1 MLEKKHITGI
11 ILAGG
16 KSSRMGTDKALFVLN
31 GSTFL
36 DHIISALEPLVD
48 DILIVSNDERHSTYN
63 LKRVRDTIADA
74 GPISGLHA
82 GLTNS
87 ATENNL
93 VLSCDIP
100 LIETSMLEV
109 LLQNNEDDIDVIQLA
124 EADRVHPLI
133 ALYKKRSA
141 EHLGKALFDGERK
154 LSTAL
159 NGLNMKTVLVSDGQA
174 AALTNVNTPMD
185 FEKIEN
191 GNTN

>member
-11 ILAGG
+11 ILTGG
-16 KSSRMGTDKALFVLN
+16 KSSRMGSDKALFLLN

-36 DHIISALEPLVD
+36 DHIIRALKPLVD
-48 DILIVSNDERHSTYN
+48 DILIVSNDERHSKFN
-63 LKRVRDTIADA
+63 LKRVRDTIADV

-82 GLTNS
+82 GLTHS
-87 ATENNL
+87 STENNL

-124 EADRVHPLI
+124 DANRVHPLI

-141 EHLGKALFDGERK
+141 EHIGLALFDGERK
-154 LSTAL
+154 LSKAL
-159 NGLNMKTVLVSDGQA
+159 DGLNIKTLLVSDGQS
-174 AALTNVNTPMD
+174 AALANINTPID

-191 GNTN
+191 GNTY

>member
-36 DHIISALEPLVD
+36 DHIIRALEPLVD
-48 DILIVSNDERHSTYN
+48 EILIVSNDERHSKYN

-93 VLSCDIP
+93 VMSCDIP

-124 EADRVHPLI
+124 DANRVHPLI
-133 ALYKKRSA
+133 ALYKKCSA

-159 NGLNMKTVLVSDGQA
+159 NGLNMKSVLVSDGQA
-174 AALTNVNTPMD
+174 AALTNINTQMD

>member
-1 MLEKKHITGI
+1 MSDKKHITGI

-16 KSSRMGTDKALFVLN
+16 KSSRMGADKALFLLN

-36 DHIISALEPLVD
+36 DHIIRALKPLVD
-48 DILIVSNDERHSTYN
+48 DILIVSNDERHSKFN

-82 GLTNS
+82 GLTHS
-87 ATENNL
+87 STENNL

-124 EADRVHPLI
+124 ETDRVHPLI
-133 ALYKKRSA
+133 ALYKKRLA
-141 EHLGKALFDGERK
+141 EHIGLALFDGERK
-154 LSTAL
+154 LSKAL
-159 NGLNMKTVLVSDGQA
+159 DGLNIKTLLVSGGQA
-174 AALTNVNTPMD
+174 ATLANINTPMD

-191 GNTN
+191 GNTY

>member
-36 DHIISALEPLVD
+36 DHIIRALEPLVD
-48 DILIVSNDERHSTYN
+48 DILIISNDEQHKPCN
-63 LKRVRDTIADA
+63 LKRVRDTINDA

-82 GLTNS
+82 GLTHS
-87 ATENNL
+87 STENNL
-93 VLSCDIP
+93 VLSCDVP
-100 LIETSMLEV
+100 LIESSMLEV

-124 EADRVHPLI
+124 DANRVHPLI

-141 EHLGKALFDGERK
+141 EHIGKALFTGERK

-159 NGLNMKTVLVSDGQA
+159 NGLNIKTVLVSDGLA

>member
-36 DHIISALEPLVD
+36 DHIIRALEPLVD
-48 DILIVSNDERHSTYN
+48 DILIVSNDERHSKYHF
-63 LKRVRDTIADA
+63 KRVRDTIADA

-124 EADRVHPLI
+124 EANRVHPLI

-141 EHLGKALFDGERK
+141 KHLGKALFDGERK
-154 LSTAL
+154 LSIAL
-159 NGLNMKTVLVSDGQA
+159 NGLNIKSVLVSDDKA
-174 AALTNVNTPMD
+174 AALANINTPMD

>member
-36 DHIISALEPLVD
+36 DHIIRALEPLVD

-63 LKRVRDTIADA
+63 LKRVRDTIADT

-87 ATENNL
+87 VTEENL

-124 EADRVHPLI
+124 EANRVHPLI
-133 ALYKKRSA
+133 ALYKKGSV

-154 LSTAL
+154 LRTAL
-159 NGLNMKTVLVSDGQA
+159 NGLNIKTVLVSDGQA

>member
-31 GSTFL
+31 GTTFL
-36 DHIISALEPLVD
+36 HHIILALKPLVD
-48 DILIVSNDERHSTYN
+48 DILIVSNDERHSKFN

-82 GLTNS
+82 GLTHS
-87 ATENNL
+87 STENNL

-100 LIETSMLEV
+100 LIETSMLEL

-124 EADRVHPLI
+124 ETDRVHPLI

-141 EHLGKALFDGERK
+141 EHIGLALFDGERK
-154 LSTAL
+154 LSKAL
-159 NGLNMKTVLVSDGQA
+159 DGLNIKTLLVSDGQA
-174 AALTNVNTPMD
+174 ATLANINTPMD

-191 GNTN
+191 GNTY

>member
-36 DHIISALEPLVD
+36 DHIIRALEPLVD
-48 DILIVSNDERHSTYN
+48 DILIISNDERHSTYN

-87 ATENNL
+87 VTENNL

-124 EADRVHPLI
+124 DANRVH
-133 ALYKKRSA
+133 
-141 EHLGKALFDGERK
+141 
-154 LSTAL
+154 T
-159 NGLNMKTVLVSDGQA
+159 
-174 AALTNVNTPMD
+174 
-185 FEKIEN
+185 
-191 GNTN
+191 

>member
-16 KSSRMGTDKALFVLN
+16 KSSRMGADKALFVLN

-36 DHIISALEPLVD
+36 DHIIRTLKPLVD
-48 DILIVSNDERHSTYN
+48 DILIVSNDERHGKFN
-63 LKRVRDTIADA
+63 LKRVRDTINNA

-82 GLTNS
+82 GLTHS
-87 ATENNL
+87 STENNL

-100 LIETSMLEV
+100 LIETSILEV

-133 ALYKKRSA
+133 ALYKKCSA
-141 EHLGKALFDGERK
+141 EHLGKALFHGERK

-159 NGLNMKTVLVSDGQA
+159 NGLNFKTVLVSDGQA
-174 AALTNVNTPMD
+174 PALTNVNTPMD

>member
-1 MLEKKHITGI
+1 MSEKKHITGI

-16 KSSRMGTDKALFVLN
+16 KSSRMGTDKALFLLN

-36 DHIISALEPLVD
+36 DHIIRALKPLVD
-48 DILIVSNDERHSTYN
+48 DILIVSNDERHSKFN
-63 LKRVRDTIADA
+63 LKRVRDTINDS

-100 LIETSMLEV
+100 LIETSMLEL

-124 EADRVHPLI
+124 ETDRVHPLI

-141 EHLGKALFDGERK
+141 EHIGLALFTGERK
-154 LSTAL
+154 LSKAL
-159 NGLNMKTVLVSDGQA
+159 DGLNIKTLLVSDGRA
-174 AALTNVNTPMD
+174 ATLANINTPMD

-191 GNTN
+191 GNTY